1 LIRHVWLAAL
11 ATACELV
18 LCAVQPI
25 KAQERDEAAA
35 RACNDGPHVRQL
47 SRVVNS
53 RDRNFECL
61 GITVADGAIVAVRFE
76 RHDAKIEPHASDIGS
91 TEYPTALI
99 ESPNG
104 AVLDGT
110 PGHDAIILRG
120 RFRRPSTGG
129 EFVIRYLYNGI
140 TNEWRQCVVSIH
152 RSPADE
158 WHLFDAL
165 HRTVSIVTV
174 KMMRTVPFLGAV
186 GIATL
191 AGACT
196 DG

>member
-1 LIRHVWLAAL
+1 
-11 ATACELV
+11 
-18 LCAVQPI
+18 
-25 KAQERDEAAA
+25 
-35 RACNDGPHVRQL
+35 
-47 SRVVNS
+47 
-53 RDRNFECL
+53 
-61 GITVADGAIVAVRFE
+61 
-76 RHDAKIEPHASDIGS
+76 
-91 TEYPTALI
+91 
-99 ESPNG
+99 
-104 AVLDGT
+104 
-110 PGHDAIILRG
+110 
-120 RFRRPSTGG
+120 
-129 EFVIRYLYNGI
+129 VIRYLYNGI